1 MALSITTEMSQDGKV
16 ATLDLVGEIDSL
28 TAREFKK
35 ELEAAFVESEKLGTL
50 KYLVLNLEGLEF
62 MSSAGLRVFIF
73 ANQTKPDLNI
83 HVIKPQEAILD
94 ALEKTGLMHS
104 VKIVSEN
111 PES

>member
-1 MALSITTEMSQDGKV
+1 
-16 ATLDLVGEIDSL
+16 
-28 TAREFKK
+28 
-35 ELEAAFVESEKLGTL
+35 
-50 KYLVLNLEGLEF
+50 